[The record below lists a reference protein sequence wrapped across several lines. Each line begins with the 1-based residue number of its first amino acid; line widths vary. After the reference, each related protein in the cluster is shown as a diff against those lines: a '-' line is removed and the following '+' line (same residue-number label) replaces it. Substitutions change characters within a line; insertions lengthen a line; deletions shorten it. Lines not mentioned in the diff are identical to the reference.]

1 MRALFVL
8 TTSESKRLIGKAV
21 ARMELVQR
29 AKKKGKLLISHG
41 STNVY
46 VVEEILGREMASE
59 LWCRDHYV
67 SGVLLRGNL
76 CTILATDK
84 PPILILNRG
93 KVEAPALTMG
103 EILKGFD
110 QNSAF
115 IKGANCLDPDGN
127 AAAFVAHPEGGTIG
141 WAIGHL
147 WAQGIPLIAPVG
159 LEKLVPSVKK
169 AVAACGQQTFDY
181 CQGLKVGM
189 VPMIGAQ
196 VITEIEALKGLA
208 GVETLHV
215 GSGGVSG
222 SEGAVTLVS
231 EGAPASIRKAVA
243 LIESIKGEPP
253 LLPRKAVCE
262 ACVLTY
268 PVQPVGYKYEGL
280 GKRCMFEGKKEKN
293 LPPYLQ
299 NR

>member
-21 ARMELVQR
+21 ARMELIQR
-29 AKKKGKLLISHG
+29 AMKKGKLLISHG

-46 VVEEILGREMASE
+46 VVEEILGKEIASE
-59 LWCRDHYV
+59 LWCRDNYV
-67 SGVLLRGNL
+67 SGALLRGNL
-76 CTILATDK
+76 CTIPAGDK
-84 PPILILNRG
+84 PPILILNKG
-93 KVEAPALTMG
+93 KVEAPALTMA

-115 IKGANCLDPDGN
+115 VKGANCLDPEGN

-147 WAQGIPLIAPVG
+147 WSQGIPLITPVG
-159 LEKLVPSVKK
+159 LEKMIPSVKK
-169 AVAACGQQTFDY
+169 AVSLCGQQTFDY
-181 CQGLKVGM
+181 CQGLKVGL
-189 VPMIGAQ
+189 VPMVGAR
-196 VITEIEALKGLA
+196 VVTEVESLKSLA
-208 GVETLHV
+208 GVEAFHIA
-215 GSGGVSG
+215 SGGQSG
-222 SEGAVTLVS
+222 SEGAVTLVC
-231 EGAPASIRKAVA
+231 EGESTAVRKAIG

-262 ACVLTY
+262 TCVLTS
-268 PVQPVGYKYEGL
+268 PVQPKGYRFEVS
-280 GKRCMFEGKKEKN
+280 GKRCMFEGKKEKD
-293 LPPYLQ
+293 LPLYLQ

>member
-21 ARMELVQR
+21 ARTEQVQR
-29 AKKKGKLLISHG
+29 AMKNGKILVGHG

-46 VVEEILGREMASE
+46 VVEEILGKEKASA

-76 CTILATDK
+76 CTILGTDK
-84 PPILILNRG
+84 PPILILNKG
-93 KVEAPALTMG
+93 KVEAPAATMA
-103 EILKGFD
+103 EMLKGFD

-115 IKGANCLDPDGN
+115 IKGANCIDLEGN

-147 WAQGIPLIAPVG
+147 WAQGIPLITPVG
-159 LEKLVPSVKK
+159 LEKLIPSVKK
-169 AVAACGQQTFDY
+169 AVSLCGQQTFDY
-181 CQGLKVGM
+181 CQGLKVGL
-189 VPMIGAQ
+189 VPMIGAK
-196 VITEIEALKGLA
+196 VVTEIEALKILT
-208 GVETLHV
+208 GVEAFHIA
-215 GSGGVSG
+215 SGGQSG
-222 SEGAVTLVS
+222 SEGSVTLVC
-231 EGAPASIRKAVA
+231 EGESATIRKGIK

-253 LLPRKAVCE
+253 LLPRKAICE
-262 ACVLTY
+262 TCVITS
-268 PVQPVGYKYEGL
+268 PAQPKNYKFEGI
-280 GKRCMFEGKKEKN
+280 GKRCMFEGKKEED
-293 LPPYLQ
+293 LPTYLR